1 MTVVACAPPSE
12 SLLGRTAIKTAYFAD
27 AYTTTLSGAGLAIVE
42 IYAGLFGHAPL
53 YVKLILVSRN
63 MMARAAGLET
73 PTVAEIM
80 RVEIAGAY
88 QVGDKIGP
96 WPVFAINRDEIF
108 AGRDNRHL
116 DFRLSVFRQVDG
128 GVARVTVSTLCH
140 VHNLA
145 GRVYLFFVKPFHRFG
160 VKALMRQ
167 AAAAGRI

>member
-1 MTVVACAPPSE
+1 MAVLACTPPLE
-12 SLLGRTAIKTAYFAD
+12 SVLGRAAIQTAYFSD
-27 AYTTTLSGAGLAIVE
+27 AYTTNLSRADRGIVE

-53 YVKLILVSRN
+53 YVKLILVARN
-63 MMARAAGLET
+63 TMARLAGLET

-88 QVGDKIGP
+88 RVGDKIGP
-96 WPVFAINRDEIF
+96 WPVFAINRDEIV
-108 AGRDNRHL
+108 AGRNNRHL

-145 GRVYLFFVKPFHRFG
+145 GRIYLFFIKPFHRFG

-167 AAAAGRI
+167 AIAAGRL